1 VTLPELSLA
10 VPSPLVLPPRY
21 LKIRRLRAG
30 NYATKLQSLRKLR
43 LLMGFVRRY
52 SLQRL
57 YEFSLLQPG
66 PDRMWKLVCAMEAG
80 LVLTALRSGLAH
92 DSIAAKGMINRGSLW
107 LNGTRPVMPNVG
119 LVQPGDVLHPAAKSV
134 GWYRQY
140 VGSQMGLQL
149 MKEIA
154 ADWSAP
160 GPFGPLQREQQT
172 QQSGAVAR
180 ADGGG
185 RGRTHR

>member
-1 VTLPELSLA
+1 MCLSI
-10 VPSPLVLPPRY
+10 VVVCTSSLPPRY
-21 LKIRRLRAG
+21 LKLRRLRAG

-43 LLMGFVRRY
+43 LLLGFVRRY
-52 SLQRL
+52 SIQRL
-57 YEFSLLQPG
+57 YELSLLQPG

-80 LVLTALRSGLAH
+80 LVLSALRSGLAH

-107 LNGTRPVMPNVG
+107 VNGTRPAMPNVG
-119 LVQPGDVLHPAAKSV
+119 LMQPGDILHPAAKSI

-149 MKEIA
+149 MKEVA

-160 GPFGPLQREQQT
+160 GPFGPLQREP
-172 QQSGAVAR
+172 QSQHSVAATR
-180 ADGGG
+180 AEGGG
-185 RGRTHR
+185 RGRAQR